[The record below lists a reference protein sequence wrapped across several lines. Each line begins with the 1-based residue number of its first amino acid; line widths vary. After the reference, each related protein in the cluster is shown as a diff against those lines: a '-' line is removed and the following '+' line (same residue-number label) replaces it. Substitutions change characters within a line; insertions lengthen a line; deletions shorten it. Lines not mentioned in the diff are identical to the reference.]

1 MSEKVRVTVG
11 VGLGLEVGKGQGS
24 GAGPTWKTRWSA
36 STGSDRLPS
45 LFGPTPSF
53 VMIEFMPWVR
63 VRRRVRGRG
72 RGRVGGLGGWGG

>member
-1 MSEKVRVTVG
+1 M
-11 VGLGLEVGKGQGS
+11 
-24 GAGPTWKTRWSA
+24 
-36 STGSDRLPS
+36 PS

-72 RGRVGGLGGWGG
+72 RGRGEGWGVGVLEGLRLEG